1 MLKNRV
7 CSSKACN
14 ACLYVLTLYSKRNLM
29 ADNKKFYIQR
39 YTKSAQGAWA
49 SDGTPKSLEDD
60 FGGVIRYK
68 SMTGLNS
75 KGKQKGVYT
84 ESYAETDT
92 LRVFID
98 PNATHESTTCT
109 LSVYVF
115 GYNIDTTTSL
125 PIEEQTKKMEA
136 AWDELYSYLEG
147 SLVLWKDDYRQRKA
161 LFLVQDACEPSS
173 DVIKNTPY
181 LQCSV
186 KLVNIFGRTFDSAST
201 TIEDW
206 LKNGGKVLNG

>member
-1 MLKNRV
+1 MLKNGV
-7 CSSKACN
+7 CSLKACN
-14 ACLYVLTLYSKRNLM
+14 ACFYVLTLYLKRNLM
-29 ADNKKFYIQR
+29 ADKKFYIQR
-39 YTKSAQGAWA
+39 YTKSAQGAWVG
-49 SDGTPKSLEDD
+49 DGTPKSLEDD

-84 ESYAETDT
+84 ESYAETDA
-92 LRVFID
+92 LRVFVD
-98 PNATHESTTCT
+98 QNATHESTTCT

-115 GYNIDTTTSL
+115 GYNINTATSL
-125 PIEEQTKKMEA
+125 SIEEQTKNMEA
-136 AWDELYSYLEG
+136 AWDELYAYLEG

-186 KLVNIFGRTFDSAST
+186 NLVNVFGRTFDGTST

-206 LKNGGKVLNG
+206 LKNGGKVSNG